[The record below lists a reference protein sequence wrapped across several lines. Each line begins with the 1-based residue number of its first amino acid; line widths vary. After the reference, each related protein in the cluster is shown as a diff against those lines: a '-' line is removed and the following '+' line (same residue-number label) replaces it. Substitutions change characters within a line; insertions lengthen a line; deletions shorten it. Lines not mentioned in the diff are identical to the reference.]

1 MHSQK
6 RYEVHEVAADRQQ
19 LEEKL
24 NEVAAFSRIE
34 QVVWAN
40 GKLLVIARSTKLHKP
55 GAKLRKSGR

>member
-1 MHSQK
+1 MNSHK

-24 NEVAAFSRIE
+24 NEIAGFSRIE

-40 GKLLVIARSTKLHKP
+40 GKLFVIARVQKLPYP
-55 GAKLRKSGR
+55 GTRLNKRF